1 MIKTS
6 SLQFKVL
13 LIAAVAMLFG
23 AAVAVLAIVR
33 VYGSIQELDRLSRED
48 FLVQSQI
55 LRGQAVFK
63 QQVQDWKNVLLHGKD
78 PAALDKEWKAFLD
91 SEKDTQ
97 ETIHEA
103 RSGTPHE
110 DVRSRLE
117 AFLAAHKQAGE
128 TYRKGLEVF
137 KEKFD
142 AAAADKLTE
151 GADKVPTQT
160 LIDVS
165 QKAEDMGGRGVIQ
178 AVQSAERNYRFAIG
192 GIVIAML
199 VALLGLWLFIRRAV
213 LAPLGDAARFA
224 ERIAQGDL
232 TAEIRSDS
240 KDEAGQL
247 LRTLSIMK
255 GALGEVVMQVRTSA
269 EAVVTA
275 SSQVSAGTTDLS
287 QRTEEQAS
295 SLEETA
301 ASMEELAST
310 VRQNADNAKQADELA
325 RSASKRAEQGGAEVV
340 RVVSTM
346 TEISDSAKRV
356 TDIVSV
362 IDSIAFQTNILALN
376 AAVEA
381 ARAGE
386 QGRGFAV
393 VASEVRSLAQRSAQA
408 AKEIKDLIGQS
419 AQKVESGTQL
429 VEQAGDTIQ
438 ALVIDVK
445 RVSEL
450 MASIAEAS
458 IEQSRGVQQ
467 VNKTVTE
474 MDKVVQQN
482 AAAVQQSAAA
492 AEGMR
497 QQAET
502 LVRAVSTFRLTVEER
517 IDEGV
522 TPFALASA
530 APREPQPKRST
541 STAMAQPV
549 AAKPMRKPAPT
560 TAAAGSDDWEEF

>member
-1 MIKTS
+1 MKTS
-6 SLQFKVL
+6 SLQFKLL
-13 LIAAVAMLFG
+13 LIAAGAMAFGVLVALFS
-23 AAVAVLAIVR
+23 LLR
-33 VYGSIQELDRLSRED
+33 VYGSTQELDRISRED
-48 FLVQSQI
+48 FQVQQQI
-55 LRGQAVFK
+55 LRGEAQFK
-63 QQVQDWKNVLLHGKD
+63 QQVQEWKNVLLRGKD
-78 PAALDKEWKAFLD
+78 PALLDKHWKAFLD
-91 SEKDTQ
+91 KEKETQ
-97 ETIHEA
+97 ETIREA
-103 RSGTPHE
+103 RSGTSHE
-110 DVRSRLE
+110 DVRRGLE

-128 TYRKGLEVF
+128 GYRKGLEAYKAKNDPF
-137 KEKFD
+137 EG
-142 AAAADKLTE
+142 DKAVT
-151 GADKVPTQT
+151 GIDRGPTQM
-160 LIDVS
+160 LGDLS
-165 QKAEDMGGRGVIQ
+165 LKAEDLGAKAVVT
-178 AVQSAERNYRFAIG
+178 AVQSAERIYRLALF
-192 GIVIAML
+192 GIVAAMVAAL
-199 VALLGLWLFIRRAV
+199 VVLWVFIRRAV
-213 LAPLGDAARFA
+213 LSPLGDAVRFA
-224 ERIAQGDL
+224 ERISHGDL

-240 KDEAGQL
+240 RDETGQL
-247 LRTLSIMK
+247 LRTLGSMRNS
-255 GALGEVVMQVRTSA
+255 LTDVVSQVRTSA
-269 EAVVTA
+269 DAVVAA

-310 VRQNADNAKQADELA
+310 VKQNADNAHQADELA
-325 RSASKRAEQGGAEVV
+325 RNASKRAEQGGAEVV
-340 RVVSTM
+340 RVVTTM
-346 TEISDSAKRV
+346 TEISASAKRI

-419 AQKVESGTQL
+419 VQKVSTGTQL

-450 MASIAEAS
+450 MGSIAEAS
-458 IEQSRGVQQ
+458 AEQSRGVQQ

-482 AAAVQQSAAA
+482 AAAVQESAAA

-497 QQAET
+497 QQAES
-502 LVRAVSTFRLTVEER
+502 LARAVSAFRLSLEER
-517 IDEGV
+517 VDSAPGQDLRMAAVE
-522 TPFALASA
+522 PAARAPSLAVS
-530 APREPQPKRST
+530 R
-541 STAMAQPV
+541 
-549 AAKPMRKPAPT
+549 PAPKQGPSARPAPAL
-560 TAAAGSDDWEEF
+560 TAGDDWEEF